1 MAENTFELKI
11 IAPDEMFFEGT
22 ADFLEFTS
30 TNGEM
35 GVYAQH
41 LPTTVILEPGVVSI
55 HQNGEVKRVAV
66 MGGFVQIL
74 KTEITLMAE
83 DAQWPEEIDVNRAK
97 EAAERA
103 KKRLASKDAAID
115 VKRAEAALKR
125 AMARINTVN

>member
-83 DAQWPEEIDVNRAK
+83 DAQWPEEIDVA
-97 EAAERA
+97 
-103 KKRLASKDAAID
+103 
-115 VKRAEAALKR
+115 RAEAAMER
-125 AMARINTVN
+125 A